1 MDAPKRNFG
10 EMNPEPQITLDDIAA
25 LNALAN
31 GIIPL
36 DKTDGGAAMVFAGLG
51 AADKYR
57 KGINAEIYEAGLQT
71 ATALAKGKF
80 GRAVGELSAAQI
92 HELLRLLQ
100 EQALP
105 FFKQLRMDVNAAYL
119 SDPGVWQR
127 IGFPGPS
134 TEKGGYPD
142 FDQPQALPAY
152 ASQTLLHLQQSLGGA
167 SAMTIMNPPNVLPT
181 VHSFLAKPAKM
192 LIGNQWLEAASG
204 EWIDSPDPA
213 TGKTIGK
220 FPAGGKVDVDRAVNA
235 ARRAFNGSWRKLT
248 PYERGRLLQEVASL
262 IEKHDDE
269 LAQLITLENGKPLW
283 EAKKEVGTAVSWT
296 EYYAGWTTKLLG
308 DTIPVSL
315 PGQFL
320 NYTIREP
327 LGVVAG
333 ITPPNYPL
341 TMPLYKAAPALAT
354 GNTVI
359 LKPSEDTSLVA
370 LRLAE
375 LFLEA
380 GFPEGVFNVVTG
392 YGEAAGA
399 ALAEHDDVDKITFTG
414 STEVGRYLLKAA
426 AGNLKKVSLELGGKS
441 PNIVFADADL
451 EAALKGVFMGIFFCQ
466 GEICSAGSRL
476 FVEETIYDKFVAQLA
491 DMAKAVRLG
500 HGLDPETKMGP
511 LVSRNQQQRVLDYIR
526 IGKEAKAS
534 VAAGGKSPDGSLAG
548 GYFVEPTVFAGVT
561 NDMRVAREEIFGPVV
576 CALPFKDLPDAILKG
591 NDTPFG
597 LAAGVWTRDLKKA
610 HQAAAALEA
619 GTVWVN
625 CYNAFDNASP
635 WGGFKQSGWGREKGP
650 YGLDLFTQIKS
661 VVINYT

>member
-1 MDAPKRNFG
+1 
-10 EMNPEPQITLDDIAA
+10 MNPSNI
-25 LNALAN
+25 
-31 GIIPL
+31 
-36 DKTDGGAAMVFAGLG
+36 
-51 AADKYR
+51 
-57 KGINAEIYEAGLQT
+57 
-71 ATALAKGKF
+71 
-80 GRAVGELSAAQI
+80 
-92 HELLRLLQ
+92 
-100 EQALP
+100 
-105 FFKQLRMDVNAAYL
+105 
-119 SDPGVWQR
+119 
-127 IGFPGPS
+127 
-134 TEKGGYPD
+134 
-142 FDQPQALPAY
+142 LPAV
-152 ASQTLLHLQQSLGGA
+152 Q
-167 SAMTIMNPPNVLPT
+167 
-181 VHSFLAKPAKM
+181 SFLAQPVKM

-204 EWIDSPDPA
+204 EWIESPDPA
-213 TGKTIGK
+213 TGKTIGR

-235 ARRAFNGSWRKLT
+235 ARRAFNGSWRKMS
-248 PYERGRLLQEVASL
+248 PYERGRLLQKAASL
-262 IEKHDDE
+262 IEKHGDE

-283 EAKKEVGTAVSWT
+283 EAKKEVATAVSWT

-380 GFPEGVFNVVTG
+380 GFPEGVVNVVTG

-491 DMAKAVRLG
+491 DMATAVRLG
-500 HGLDPETKMGP
+500 PGLDPETKMGP
-511 LVSRNQQQRVLDYIR
+511 LVSRNQQERVLDYIR

-534 VAAGGKSPDGSLAG
+534 VAAGGKSPDGELAG
-548 GYFVEPTVFAGVT
+548 GFFVEPTVFAGVT
-561 NDMRVAREEIFGPVV
+561 NDMRIAREEIFGPVV
-576 CALPFKDLPDAILKG
+576 CALPFKDLPDAIQKG

>member
-1 MDAPKRNFG
+1 MTS
-10 EMNPEPQITLDDIAA
+10 ESSSLQDIAA
-25 LNALAN
+25 LTALAN
-31 GIIPL
+31 GIIPP
-36 DKTDGGAAMVFAGLG
+36 DGSDAGAARVHAGPTLAEKVRAG
-51 AADKYR
+51 ANAAVYAQGLADAKAIASTQWGR
-57 KGINAEIYEAGLQT
+57 SVE
-71 ATALAKGKF
+71 ALAPPEIHL
-80 GRAVGELSAAQI
+80 VLGELEVKSPA
-92 HELLRLLQ
+92 
-100 EQALP
+100 
-105 FFKQLRMDVNAAYL
+105 FFKQLRMDVSALYL

-134 TEKGGYPD
+134 TARGGYPD
-142 FDQPQALPAY
+142 FDQA
-152 ASQTLLHLQQSLGGA
+152 QTRNATSKSSH
-167 SAMTIMNPPNVLPT
+167 TIMNIPEILPA
-181 VHSFLAKPAKM
+181 VKAFLARPARM
-192 LIGNQWLEAASG
+192 LIGSQWSEAVSG
-204 EWIDSPDPA
+204 ERIETLDPA
-213 TGKTIGK
+213 TGQALGR
-220 FPAGGKVDVDRAVNA
+220 FPSGGEADVNQAVAA
-235 ARRAFNGSWRKLT
+235 ARRAFNGAWRKVT
-248 PYERGRLLQEVASL
+248 PYERGRLLQKAAAL
-262 IEKHDDE
+262 IEKNGDE

-296 EYYAGWTTKLLG
+296 EYYAGWTTKLSG

-320 NYTIREP
+320 NYTVREP
-327 LGVVAG
+327 LGVVGG

-354 GNTVI
+354 GNTVV

-380 GFPEGVFNVVTG
+380 GFPEGVVNVVTG
-392 YGEAAGA
+392 YGETAGA
-399 ALAEHDDVDKITFTG
+399 ALANHNDVDKITFTG
-414 STEVGRYLLKAA
+414 STEVGRMLVKAS
-426 AGNLKKVSLELGGKS
+426 AGNLKKLSLELGGKS

-476 FVEETIYDKFVAQLA
+476 FVEQAIYDEFVAQLA
-491 DMAKAVRLG
+491 GMAKSVRLG

-511 LVSRNQQQRVLDYIR
+511 LVSRSQQERVLGYIEQ
-526 IGKEAKAS
+526 GKAAKAN
-534 VAAGGKSPDGSLAG
+534 VLAG
-548 GYFVEPTVFAGVT
+548 GRKPDGLLAEGFFVEPTVFSQVT
-561 NDMRVAREEIFGPVV
+561 NEMSIAREEIFGPVV
-576 CALPFKDLPDAILKG
+576 CALPFKDLADAIRQG

-597 LAAGVWTRDLKKA
+597 LAAGVWTRDLRKA

-661 VVINYT
+661 VVVNFT

>member
-1 MDAPKRNFG
+1 MTDQRPNLR
-10 EMNPEPQITLDDIAA
+10 DIAV

-31 GIIPL
+31 GIIPA
-36 DKTDGGAAMVFAGLG
+36 DKTDGGAATVFAGLG
-51 AADKYR
+51 AADKFR
-57 KGINAEIYEAGLQT
+57 KGIGADVYIGGLAAAE
-71 ATALAKGKF
+71 ALAKERF
-80 GRAVGELSAAQI
+80 DRAVTELSSEEI
-92 HELLRLLQ
+92 HALLGLLHDH
-100 EQALP
+100 AP
-105 FFKQLRMDVNAAYL
+105 AFFKQLRLDVNAAYL

-134 TEKGGYPD
+134 TESGGYPD
-142 FDQPQALPAY
+142 FDQPQKTRVTVMNTPNLLP
-152 ASQTLLHLQQSLGGA
+152 SLQ
-167 SAMTIMNPPNVLPT
+167 
-181 VHSFLAKPAKM
+181 SFLSRPAKM
-192 LIGNQWLEAASG
+192 LIGNQWCEAAGG
-204 EWIDSPDPA
+204 EWIESSDPA

-220 FPAGGKVDVDRAVNA
+220 FPAGGKVDVDRAVQA
-235 ARRAFNGSWRKLT
+235 ARHAFHGSWRKMS
-248 PYERGRLLQEVASL
+248 PYERGRILQKGAAL
-262 IEKHDDE
+262 MEKQGEE

-283 EAKKEVGTAVSWT
+283 EAKKEVATAVSWT

-370 LRLAE
+370 LRMAE
-375 LFLEA
+375 LLLEA
-380 GFPEGVFNVVTG
+380 GLPEGVLNVVTG
-392 YGEAAGA
+392 YGETAGA

-476 FVEETIYDKFVAQLA
+476 FVEETIYDSFVAQLA
-491 DMAKAVRLG
+491 NMAKSIRLG

-511 LVSRNQQQRVLDYIR
+511 LVSRAQQERVLDYIR
-526 IGKEAKAS
+526 LGKEARARL
-534 VAAGGKSPDGSLAG
+534 AAGGQAPDGLAG

-561 NDMRVAREEIFGPVV
+561 NDMRIAREEIFGPVV
-576 CALPFKDLPDAILKG
+576 CALPFKDLPDAIQKG
-591 NDTPFG
+591 NDTPYG
-597 LAAGVWTRDLKKA
+597 LAAGVWTRDLRKA

>member
-1 MDAPKRNFG
+1 MTDPR
-10 EMNPEPQITLDDIAA
+10 ITLDDIAA
-25 LNALAN
+25 LNALAR
-31 GIIPL
+31 GIIPP
-36 DKTDGGAAMVFAGLG
+36 DETDGGAALVFAGLG
-51 AADKYR
+51 AAAKFR
-57 KGINAEIYEAGLQT
+57 SGINAEIYAEGLRV
-71 ATALAKGKF
+71 AVGLAQERF
-80 GRAVGELSAAQI
+80 GRALGELNPQEI
-92 HELLRLLQ
+92 HALLGLLQ
-100 EQALP
+100 EHSLP
-105 FFKQLRMDVNAAYL
+105 FFKQLRMDANAAYL

-134 TEKGGYPD
+134 TESGGYPD
-142 FDQPQALPAY
+142 FDQPQQQRITVMNTPNILPAV
-152 ASQTLLHLQQSLGGA
+152 Q
-167 SAMTIMNPPNVLPT
+167 
-181 VHSFLAKPAKM
+181 SFLAKPAKM
-192 LIGNQWLEAASG
+192 LIGNQWFEAASG
-204 EWIDSPDPA
+204 EWIESPDPA
-213 TGKTIGK
+213 TGKVLGK

-235 ARRAFNGSWRKLT
+235 ARRAFNGSWRKIS
-248 PYERGRLLQEVASL
+248 PYERGRLLQKAAEL
-262 IEKHDDE
+262 IEKHGDE

-315 PGQFL
+315 PGKFL
-320 NYTIREP
+320 NYTTREP

-392 YGEAAGA
+392 HGEAAGA

-414 STEVGRYLLKAA
+414 STDVGRYLLRAA

-476 FVEETIYDKFVAQLA
+476 FVEESIYDKFVAQLA

-511 LVSRNQQQRVLDYIR
+511 LVSRAQQERVLEYVG
-526 IGKEAKAS
+526 IGKSEKAEA
-534 VAAGGKSPDGSLAG
+534 VAGGKSPNGALAG
-548 GYFVEPTVFAGVT
+548 GCFVEPTVFAGVT
-561 NDMRVAREEIFGPVV
+561 NDMRIAREEIFGPVV
-576 CALPFKDLPDAILKG
+576 CALPFKDLPDAIQQG

-597 LAAGVWTRDLKKA
+597 LAAGVWTRDLRKA
-610 HQAAAALEA
+610 HQAAAALDA